1 MTEVVPSPSYHN
13 DVRGIRYMNT
23 LKNRIWV
30 PVVLSALVSG
40 GAGAANLVANGDFD
54 NIGGVWVNNTGLGSD
69 DLQTRGAT
77 DIPDWT
83 NVPGAV
89 NEFWVG
95 ASNDYNLSAAPGNGS
110 QYFVDLT
117 GQANNKPYGGL
128 EQVIAT
134 TPGAKYTLTFDL
146 GASTEW
152 NSSGLAA
159 AALTASAGGTSQLY
173 TLVPAK
179 LNQWAAETLSFTA
192 TGATTNIEFLAD
204 SAFTSRYVGLDNV
217 SVQQVQ
223 SSSVPELDPASAAS
237 ALALLLGGMAILC
250 GRRVVKPDR

>member
-1 MTEVVPSPSYHN
+1 
-13 DVRGIRYMNT
+13 MNT
-23 LKNRIWV
+23 LKNSIWV
-30 PVVLSALVSG
+30 PAVLSALMSG
-40 GAGAANLVANGDFD
+40 GAAAANLVSNGDFD

-95 ASNDYNLSAAPGNGS
+95 ATNSYNLSAASGNGS

-117 GQANNKPYGGL
+117 GQANSKPYGGL

-134 TPGAKYTLTFDL
+134 TAGAKYTLTFDL

-152 NSSGLAA
+152 NSSGLGA
-159 AALTASAGGTSQLY
+159 AALTASAAGSSQLY
-173 TLVPAK
+173 TLSPSG

-192 TGATTNIEFLAD
+192 TGSTTTIEFLAD
-204 SAFTSRYVGLDNV
+204 SAYTSRYVGLDNV
-217 SVQQVQ
+217 AVQPVP

-237 ALALLLGGMAILC
+237 GLTLLLGGMAILC
-250 GRRVVKPDR
+250 GRRVVRPNRHRPV